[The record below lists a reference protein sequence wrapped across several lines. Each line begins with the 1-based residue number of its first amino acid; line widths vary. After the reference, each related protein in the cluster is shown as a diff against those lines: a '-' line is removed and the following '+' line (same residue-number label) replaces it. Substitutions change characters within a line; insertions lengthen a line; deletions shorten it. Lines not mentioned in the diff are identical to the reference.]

1 MRARNPRRKVV
12 VSALALLFVA
22 GLVAA
27 DAIRVADINTTHV
40 TFDSLSIEPGVVLGG
55 AALFGVRPGSEDEA
69 LLWRSD
75 GTVAGTSLVKNVAP
89 GDNNSIQ
96 GMVKL
101 GSLALF
107 VAQDPAAGQELWR
120 SDGTAAGTF
129 RLVDIRPG
137 PESASPRNLTVL
149 GATLYF
155 TADGGSDG
163 YELWKSDGTV
173 GGTVQVKDI
182 RPGSLGSTPAK
193 LVGIGSTLFFT
204 ADDGTTGIELWKSN
218 GTGAGTVRV
227 KDIQPGAGSS
237 ELYDLVAVGSTLFF
251 TAEAT
256 VNDGELWKS
265 DGSEAGTVLV
275 KDIQPGATGSFP
287 SSLRALGSQVIFTAD
302 DGTTGVELWKSNGS
316 AAGTVPILEIV
327 PGPGGIEF
335 YNDQEGLAVL
345 GSALL
350 ISLDDGGVTGPELWR
365 TDGTAAGTFQ
375 LADIV
380 PGPDGSFPERFVVF
394 GATMLFE
401 ASDNTHGGELWRTDG
416 TPAGTT
422 FVKDIFP
429 GTDNAHPSPFAVVGS
444 VAIMTAFSQTD
455 DRELWRSDGTPGGT
469 FALADPTP
477 FAVTGSA
484 PDDLTD
490 SAGTLVFAADDGV
503 HGFEPWKSNGSA
515 AGTALML
522 DIAAGSQGSDPAEFT
537 VAGGRTFFSARGPEG
552 TELWKKTVA
561 SAILVD
567 DIRLGANSSQ
577 PVDLIEIGGTLYFSA
592 DDGVAG
598 RELWKSDGFAADTS
612 RVIDLTT
619 GATGGGAHSIANS
632 GAFGNGILFGGAT
645 AANGEEVYTS
655 DGTGAGTHLVSNL
668 NPGAASSSP
677 KEFFVTGTVAFLSAE
692 TAAAGREPWVIVDA
706 GIGGFVE
713 VSLGDLN
720 PATAG
725 SDPREFT
732 AAGGT
737 TYFVADD
744 GAHGR
749 ELWKTNASAATTVLV
764 KDTSPG
770 LPSGEVTELTTFA
783 GKLFFRACDATSGCE
798 LWTSDGTTGGT
809 QLFKDLFAG
818 PDSGDPHHLTVAG
831 DDLWFSACDGAAG
844 CELWVSD
851 GTPQRTRRVSDIHAG
866 PESSNPRATRSRVG
880 DTPFVASGGRLYFV
894 ANDGSGEELWA
905 VSPLLFDDGFEGG
918 DTAAWS
924 AASP

>member
-1 MRARNPRRKVV
+1 MSANVRRWISTHLV
-12 VSALALLFVA
+12 LAAFLAA
-22 GLVAA
+22 GLASAQAV
-27 DAIRVADINTTHV
+27 RVADINTTQV
-40 TFDSLSIEPGVVLGG
+40 AFDSLSVEPGVVLGG
-55 AALFGVRPGSEDEA
+55 AALFGLRPNSEDEA

-75 GTVAGTSLVKNVAP
+75 GSVAGTSLVKNVSP
-89 GDNNSIQ
+89 GRNNSLQ
-96 GMVKL
+96 GIVKL
-101 GSLALF
+101 GALALF

-129 RLVDIRPG
+129 RLVDLRPG
-137 PESASPRNLTVL
+137 PESSSPRNLTVL
-149 GATLYF
+149 GTTLYF
-155 TADGGSDG
+155 TANGGSDG
-163 YELWKSDGTV
+163 TELWKSDGTA
-173 GGTVQVKDI
+173 GGTLEVKDI
-182 RPGSLGSTPAK
+182 RPGPLGSSAAA
-193 LVGIGSTLFFT
+193 LVGLGSTLFFT
-204 ADDGTTGIELWKSN
+204 ADDGTTGLELWKSN
-218 GTGAGTVRV
+218 GTAAGTVRV
-227 KDIQPGAGSS
+227 KDIQPGAGGS
-237 ELYDLVAVGSTLFF
+237 EPYDLVAVGSTLFF
-251 TAEAT
+251 AAEAT

-275 KDIQPGATGSFP
+275 KDIQPGAIGSFP

-302 DGTTGVELWKSNGS
+302 DGTTGIELWKSNGS

-327 PGPGGIEF
+327 PGPGGIAY

-350 ISLDDGGVTGPELWR
+350 ISLDDGATGPELWR
-365 TDGTAAGTFQ
+365 TDGTAAGTFP
-375 LADIV
+375 LADIE
-380 PGPDGSFPERFVVF
+380 PGPDGSFPGGFAVL

-401 ASDNTHGGELWRTDG
+401 AFDTLHGGELWRTDG

-429 GTDNAHPSPFAVVGS
+429 GTNSANPFSFAVVGS
-444 VAIMTAFSQTD
+444 VAILKAFSQTD

-469 FALADPTP
+469 FPLTDPTP
-477 FAVTGSA
+477 FAVTGSG
-484 PDDLTD
+484 PSNLTD

-522 DIAAGSQGSDPAEFT
+522 DIAPGSQGSDPSEFT

-552 TELWKKTVA
+552 VELWKKTVA
-561 SAILVD
+561 SAILVE
-567 DIRLGANSSQ
+567 DIRPGTNPSS

-612 RVIDLTT
+612 LVVDLTA
-619 GATGGGAHSIANS
+619 GATGGGAHSIADS

-677 KEFFVTGTVAFLSAE
+677 EEFFVTGTVAFLSAE

-713 VSLGDLN
+713 VSLGNLN
-720 PATAG
+720 PGTAG

-770 LPSGEVTELTTFA
+770 LPSGEVTELTSFA
-783 GKLFFRACDATSGCE
+783 GRLFFRACDATSGCE

-809 QLFKDLFAG
+809 QLFKDLFPG
-818 PDSGDPHHLTVAG
+818 PDSGDPSHLTVSG

-851 GTPQRTRRVSDIHAG
+851 GTPQRTRRASDIHAG
-866 PESSNPRATRSRVG
+866 PESSNPRASRSRVG

-905 VSPLLFDDGFEGG
+905 ATPLLFDDGFEAAN
-918 DTAAWS
+918 TAAWS
-924 AASP
+924 ATVP